1 MAAAA
6 AASLGLTPD
15 AGWLAAAEAAG
26 GGWLAW
32 HTVGRVSCSRPERGG
47 GGQSARRCGGE
58 RVRVREY
65 VVGGEVGREGDGGV
79 ARRQDASVQNHTHTL
94 PFHRPF
100 TTAPSPAA
108 TCCRW
113 TKSSTRGRRPSSGE
127 CGERERWVGAWA
139 KHDTHTQSS
148 HTPLSLSTP
157 SYANAGGAGR
167 LLKLLLT
174 DGEALSVRERR

>member
-1 MAAAA
+1 MPLCVWECARRKGG
-6 AASLGLTPD
+6 GLCGEKKTSFVTVERLVFSFCTSPTHTHTLPPHGRRGRRLPRPHPRRRL
-15 AGWLAAAEAAG
+15 AGGRRGGG

-127 CGERERWVGAWA
+127 FGRER
-139 KHDTHTQSS
+139 
-148 HTPLSLSTP
+148 
-157 SYANAGGAGR
+157 GG
-167 LLKLLLT
+167 
-174 DGEALSVRERR
+174 